1 MIYSKMNSESC
12 KKIGLIG
19 GMGSAATIATYR
31 KIIEISQK
39 DSKLSP
45 HLIINNLPQE
55 NIFDQLEDSLATMIC
70 HGIEDLANAGVSVV
84 GISCNTAHAYTK
96 SIRFEVKRRNV
107 EFVSIIDSVINHCV
121 RSGFQRIGILATPKG
136 CDIYREAIR
145 AGSMVDFVPSFEQ
158 QQEIN
163 QVIRSVLQGLSGQ
176 SQRECLD
183 RVKDCMYEQGC
194 ETVILGCTELPLVFG
209 DLVPTGYICSI
220 TVLAESLLQ
229 VSRRLN

>member
-1 MIYSKMNSESC
+1 M
-12 KKIGLIG
+12 
-19 GMGSAATIATYR
+19 
-31 KIIEISQK
+31 
-39 DSKLSP
+39 
-45 HLIINNLPQE
+45 PQE

-84 GISCNTAHAYTK
+84 GISCNTAHVYTK
-96 SIRFEVKRRNV
+96 SIRVETKRRKI

-145 AGSMVDFVPSFEQ
+145 AGSMVDVLPSFEQ

-163 QVIRSVLQGLSGQ
+163 QVIRAVLEGRSGY

-183 RVKDCMYEQGC
+183 GVKDCMYEQGC

-209 DLVPTGYICSI
+209 DLTPTGYISSI

-229 VSRRLN
+229 VAHRLN